1 LHISCKIHTRQP
13 ANNDEILKY
22 ATLFDNKLTME
33 TLNRH
38 QLAAMCKLLEMTV
51 FGNDQVTFFS
61 VYSGLVSLNCS

>member
-1 LHISCKIHTRQP
+1 
-13 ANNDEILKY
+13 
-22 ATLFDNKLTME
+22 ME